1 MGRGPAGG
9 LWQAGC
15 ALQRQLLSRFE
26 AVDSCSR
33 QSCSHGWPRGCF
45 WPLQMYPSRPAH
57 LARAARRAPMELLA
71 AQIPAHRGRSRGFGE
86 GPCSGL
92 WLSLLR
98 TYLSYFV
105 LLTCHCVCVGAVGR
119 KRDGDSDSR
128 LKCER
133 PMTNTWIA
141 PQTWEQSPCVLPSEG
156 NGFNNSLLP
165 LPSVPCL

>member
-1 MGRGPAGG
+1 MAQLHTHLMGRGPAGG

-45 WPLQMYPSRPAH
+45 WPLQMYPNRPAH
-57 LARAARRAPMELLA
+57 LAPAARRAPMELLA

-92 WLSLLR
+92 WLCLSLLR
-98 TYLSYFV
+98 TYLFYFV
-105 LLTCHCVCVGAVGR
+105 LLTCHCVCIGAVGR

-128 LKCER
+128 LKCEC
-133 PMTNTWIA
+133 PMTNT
-141 PQTWEQSPCVLPSEG
+141 
-156 NGFNNSLLP
+156 
-165 LPSVPCL
+165 